1 MKGGEEEGGGRGRG
15 GWTEGKRRVKGGEE
29 EGEGVLWTGGG
40 QVRAVRKGEEERGM
54 YLALC
59 SLPMQ

>member
-1 MKGGEEEGGGRGRG
+1 M
-15 GWTEGKRRVKGGEE
+15 KGGEE

-40 QVRAVRKGEEERGM
+40 QVRAVRKGEEERGT